1 MTIKEFE
8 DIRKSKD
15 IPEYYDIVVT
25 TFGDCDKESIATV
38 EVNDEEALVNII
50 VK

>member
-15 IPEYYDIVVT
+15 IPEDYNITIT
-25 TFGDCDKESIATV
+25 TFGDCDKEDVVAV
-38 EVNDEEALVNII
+38 EVDYEEKLVNII
-50 VK
+50 AK